1 MTGTVRLGLPG
12 RPLLVGLAALLIL
25 GPAGRAR
32 AGEAYYLLMFG
43 SQQVPNDPNYSHTF
57 ATFVRATWP
66 GDGSCRKAP
75 RLEACTISWLPANGK
90 IRTAAL
96 LPEPGRNY
104 SLDDTLRYVLAND
117 ERVSL
122 WGPYRI
128 DPEVYARAVRH
139 AEELESGEVQYKAI
153 DAFHR
158 SCRVSNCIHAVATVV
173 EGSRVVVLSPGWGE
187 VASYAVLE
195 RFQPCV
201 IEPDRVHPWVGSA
214 LGLDN
219 YPLIYRDN
227 ERPCSGTFLGPVNRL
242 LGGERDL
249 RPSYGPPR

>member
-1 MTGTVRLGLPG
+1 
-12 RPLLVGLAALLIL
+12 
-25 GPAGRAR
+25 
-32 AGEAYYLLMFG
+32 MFG

-66 GDGSCRKAP
+66 GNGPCRAAP
-75 RLEACTISWLPANGK
+75 RLEAHTISWLPANGR

-96 LPEPGRNY
+96 LPEEGRNY
-104 SLDDTLRYVLAND
+104 GLDETLRYVLAND

-122 WGPYRI
+122 WGPYRV
-128 DPEVYARAVRH
+128 DPELYGLALQQIDV
-139 AEELESGEVQYKAI
+139 LDSGEVLYKSI
-153 DAFHR
+153 DSFRR

-173 EGSRVVVLSPGWGE
+173 EGPRVVVLSPGWGE

-195 RFQPCV
+195 RFMPYV

-219 YPLIYRDN
+219 YPLCYREN
-227 ERPCSGTFLGPVNRL
+227 ERPRSGAFLGPVNRMM
-242 LGGERDL
+242 GGERDL
-249 RPSYGPPR
+249 RATYGPPR

>member
-1 MTGTVRLGLPG
+1 
-12 RPLLVGLAALLIL
+12 LLFGLAVLLNL
-25 GPAGRAR
+25 GTAADRAR
-32 AGEAYYLLMFG
+32 AGEACYLLMFG

-66 GDGSCRKAP
+66 GNGPCTKAP
-75 RLEACTISWLPANGK
+75 RLEARTISWLPANGK

-96 LPEPGRNY
+96 LPEEGRNY
-104 SLDDTLRYVLAND
+104 RLDETLRYVLGND

-128 DPEVYARAVRH
+128 DPEVYGLAVRQ
-139 AEELESGEVQYKAI
+139 ADYLESGEVLYKSI

-158 SCRVSNCIHAVATVV
+158 SCRVSNCIHAVSTVV
-173 EGSRVVVLSPGWGE
+173 EGSRVIVLSPGWGE

-195 RFQPCV
+195 RFMPYV
-201 IEPDRVHPWVGSA
+201 IEPDQVHPWVGSA
-214 LGLDN
+214 LGLDA

-227 ERPCSGTFLGPVNRL
+227 ERPCSGTIMGPVNRL

-249 RPSYGPPR
+249 RATYGPPR